1 MKSPLI
7 RTGLIAGAALSLAAV
22 TATFA
27 QAPAPGA
34 PPAHHAGMT
43 MHHEQHDPAKMAD
56 KLRKTLQLTP
66 AQEPALQAFI
76 AAMQPT
82 GEMREHMKDAHGDW
96 KNLTTPQRLD
106 QMQAMMAEH
115 QQMFAQHADA
125 IKRFYAALTPAQQKA
140 FDAMHQGMMGDH
152 GMQGG
157 KGHGMWGH
165 KDKDG
170 DHPGM
175 GPGMMAPPPAQ

>member
-27 QAPAPGA
+27 QSPAPGA
-34 PPAHHAGMT
+34 PPAPHAGMI
-43 MHHEQHDPAKMAD
+43 HHEQYDPAKMAD
-56 KLRKTLQLTP
+56 KLRATLQLTP
-66 AQEPALQAFI
+66 AQEPALQAFL
-76 AAMQPT
+76 AAMKPT

-115 QQMFAQHADA
+115 QQMFARHADA

-140 FDAMHQGMMGDH
+140 FDSMHQGMMGDRDMR
-152 GMQGG
+152 G
-157 KGHGMWGH
+157 GMWGH
-165 KDKDG
+165 KDG
-170 DHPGM
+170 DYRGM
-175 GPGMMAPPPAQ
+175 GPGMMPPPPVTQ